1 MVLGTYV
8 FILKVTDSGGQSN
21 EAQVKVV
28 VLAEQ
33 NTVPV
38 AVAGDD
44 KVFIEFCDFLPNSEN
59 WICVKA
65 ILIIRMK

>member
-1 MVLGTYV
+1 MVVGTYV
-8 FILKVTDSGGQSN
+8 FILKVTDSRGQSS

-28 VLAEQ
+28 VLPEE

-44 KVFIEFCDFLPNSEN
+44 KVLLC
-59 WICVKA
+59 
-65 ILIIRMK
+65 